1 MRLRLIRNATLR
13 VEFASHTLLV
23 DPSFDPALAWDPIEG
38 IAHDGRNP
46 LVELSEAG
54 GGDRHRSRRRPRKS
68 SARGPLGPDRV
79 GAYCRTTFHS
89 PAEPAD
95 FDAVSAS
102 GFTTL
107 SVADREPVDWLGV
120 ELVGTAGHHSN
131 GPSREALG
139 PVGGFVLRAP
149 EEPSLWIVG
158 DSVWC
163 PELAEELDRH
173 RPDVIVVNAG
183 AAELLTGERI
193 TMDAADVAHVLEA
206 APEAQVVAVH
216 MEAIGH
222 CKLTRAQLRAELADL
237 RRSPAGSRRRRDP
250 RLRLADGPS
259 AARLVGQAKS
269 PLGSWGK
276 RQPQGRGPR
285 LG

>member
-1 MRLRLIRNATLR
+1 LDT
-13 VEFASHTLLV
+13 
-23 DPSFDPALAWDPIEG
+23 
-38 IAHDGRNP
+38 
-46 LVELSEAG
+46 
-54 GGDRHRSRRRPRKS
+54 
-68 SARGPLGPDRV
+68 
-79 GAYCRTTFHS
+79 
-89 PAEPAD
+89 
-95 FDAVSAS
+95 VSAS
-102 GFTTL
+102 GFTAL
-107 SVADREPVDWLGV
+107 SAADREPVDWLGV

-183 AAELLTGERI
+183 AAQLLTGERI
-193 TMDAADVAHVLEA
+193 TMDAADVAHVLDA

-222 CKLTRAQLRAELADL
+222 CKLTRAQLRAELTDHEA
-237 RRSPAGSRRRRDP
+237 
-250 RLRLADGPS
+250 RLLVPADGET
-259 AARLVGQAKS
+259 LVFS
-269 PLGSWGK
+269 
-276 RQPQGRGPR
+276 R
-285 LG
+285 

>member
-1 MRLRLIRNATLR
+1 VRLRLIRNATLR
-13 VEFASHTLLV
+13 VEFASRSLLV
-23 DPSFDPALAWDPIEG
+23 DPSLDPALAWDPIEG
-38 IAHDGRNP
+38 IAHEGRNP
-46 LVELSEAG
+46 LAELPE
-54 GGDRHRSRRRPRKS
+54 
-68 SARGPLGPDRV
+68 SAEEIVTDLDGVLVSHLHEDHWDQTAQRLLPAAVPLV
-79 GAYCRTTFHS
+79 CQS
-89 PAEPAD
+89 PD
-95 FDAVSAS
+95 FDAVGAS

-107 SVADREPVDWLGV
+107 TAVGPDSVDWLGI

-183 AAELLTGERI
+183 GAQLLTGERI
-193 TMDAADVAHVLEA
+193 TMDAADVARVLDA

-222 CKLTRAQLRAELADL
+222 CKLSREELRAELAD
-237 RRSPAGSRRRRDP
+237 
-250 RLRLADGPS
+250 
-259 AARLVGQAKS
+259 Q
-269 PLGSWGK
+269 
-276 RQPQGRGPR
+276 GPR
-285 LG
+285 LLVPADGETLVFPG